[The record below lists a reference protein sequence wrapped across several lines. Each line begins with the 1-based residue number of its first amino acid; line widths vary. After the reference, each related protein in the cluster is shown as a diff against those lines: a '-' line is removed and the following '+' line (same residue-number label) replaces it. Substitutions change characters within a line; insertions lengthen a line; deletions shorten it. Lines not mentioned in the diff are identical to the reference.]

1 MAATTTIILT
11 TQILIS
17 FTTVVFSMFMLY
29 IGKDAGVYLPI
40 ITTVLSTWT
49 PSPAQHFKSQTTLN
63 TLKDQFRKSIRIRE
77 IGNGSGHASDIEQPL
92 LSQATR

>member
-1 MAATTTIILT
+1 MSATTTIILS

-17 FTTVVFSMFMLY
+17 FTTVAFSMYMLY

-49 PSPAQHFKSQTTLN
+49 PSPAQHFKSQTALT
-63 TLKDQFRKSIRIRE
+63 TLKDQFRKSIRIRD
-77 IGNGSGHASDIEQPL
+77 SGHASDIEQPL
-92 LSQATR
+92 MPH